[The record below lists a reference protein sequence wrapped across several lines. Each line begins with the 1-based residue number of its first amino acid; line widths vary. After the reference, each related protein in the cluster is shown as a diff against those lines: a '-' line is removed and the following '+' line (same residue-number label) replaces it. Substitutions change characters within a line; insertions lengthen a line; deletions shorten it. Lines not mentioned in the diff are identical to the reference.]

1 MQHLTDFLCEYLWVI
16 YIFVE
21 NDIAAWIYIIFVK
34 IAMQASNDYAFVC
47 IMLICAGWVGEI
59 HWIFMC
65 PAIFQFR
72 F

>member
-21 NDIAAWIYIIFVK
+21 NDIAE
-34 IAMQASNDYAFVC
+34 MSNDYAFVC
-47 IMLICAGWVGEI
+47 IMLICAGLVGEI

-65 PAIFQFR
+65 LR
-72 F
+72 FFNFVSDKINI

>member
-21 NDIAAWIYIIFVK
+21 NNEIYIIFVK
-34 IAMQASNDYAFVC
+34 MAIQMPNGYAFVC
-47 IMLICAGWVGEI
+47 IMLICVGLVGEI
-59 HWIFMC
+59 HWIFMY
-65 PAIFQFR
+65 PASFQFR